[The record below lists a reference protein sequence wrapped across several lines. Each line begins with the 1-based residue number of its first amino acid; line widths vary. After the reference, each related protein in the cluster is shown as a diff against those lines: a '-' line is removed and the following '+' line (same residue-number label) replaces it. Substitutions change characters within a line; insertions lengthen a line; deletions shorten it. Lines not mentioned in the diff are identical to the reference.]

1 MSRKLTLNQALL
13 EAGKATE
20 QGRYSVAVH
29 IYNAILKAQPNNY
42 IAKKNLLNLS
52 QYVNMPE
59 GRRGIQ
65 YKNLPHLDKVI
76 SDLRQKINS
85 GIDSPEVHFNLSIL
99 LLLKGDFDNG
109 WQEYEYRRKCAD
121 YKSSLPASRM
131 SQPSWDGSQLNGRT
145 IFIYEEQGVGD
156 TFQFSRY
163 LKNIKKQF
171 GEGEVIFGC
180 RSSIV
185 DFYYG
190 EDSGWGECID
200 KVLFPGDKIPTFDI
214 HFPLLSMP
222 YIVNL
227 KSKEMSVEI
236 PYLKAPKD
244 LVSIYSE
251 KMRNVCDQNKL
262 KVGVAWQGAKD
273 NVNDKTRSISL
284 RCFSSLFGLKGVEFF
299 SLQKGFGC
307 EQIKNN
313 GFETKLIDW
322 SDEFEKYIDTAA
334 LIENLDLIISV
345 DTSVAH
351 LSGAMGKD
359 AWVLLESVPDFRWM
373 LDRGDSPLYPT
384 IRLFRQSEP
393 DNWNDVLTRVE
404 IALKK
409 KLNNRA
415 LNRGV

>member
-13 EAGKATE
+13 EASKATK
-20 QGRYSVAVH
+20 QGRYSDAVH

-42 IAKKNLLNLS
+42 IVKKNLLNLS
-52 QYVNMPE
+52 QYVHMPE

-65 YKNLPHLDKVI
+65 YKNLPNLDKAI

-85 GIDSPEVHFNLSIL
+85 GLNSPEVHFNLSIL

-171 GEGEVIFGC
+171 GEGKVIFGC
-180 RSSIV
+180 RSSIA

-200 KVLFPGDKIPTFDI
+200 KVLFPGDKIPIFDI

-222 YIVNL
+222 YILNL
-227 KSKEMSVEI
+227 KAKKIPVEI

-244 LVSIYSE
+244 LVNIYSE
-251 KMRNVCDQNKL
+251 KMKNVCDQNKL
-262 KVGVAWQGAKD
+262 RVGVAWQGAKD
-273 NVNDKTRSISL
+273 NLNDKTRSISL
-284 RCFSSLFGLKGVEFF
+284 RCFSNLFGLEGVEFF

-307 EQIKNN
+307 EQIKKN

-345 DTSVAH
+345 DTSVVH

-359 AWVLLESVPDFRWM
+359 TWALLESVPDFRWM
-373 LDRGDSPLYPT
+373 LDRDDSPLYPT

-393 DNWNDVLTRVE
+393 DNWSDVLTRVE
-404 IALKK
+404 IELRK
-409 KLNNRA
+409 KLNNRV
-415 LNRGV
+415 LNRS